1 MYLDNSRIF
10 ASLGIEG
17 KVPNGIET
25 ILTQIAHLL
34 PSKPLS
40 QMPNKP
46 LPKREELVMLSEHLK
61 RRLLSSAAGRNRKG
75 SNLNADLREELVA
88 ALDSLA
94 ELAALEAS
102 MDSKESTTAS
112 KQTSDKSNSQNR
124 SAVAQTAAT
133 DADSTSLPAI
143 GDFAVLTETST
154 TNGLANLVSSSVQ
167 QSLDRWQQQITES
180 IVKTLAAQTLS
191 EDAVQLRTLVNE
203 LQGEL
208 CDTRFQLQAAN
219 NQLAEYQAELKFL
232 HEQFEKVELSLFESD
247 PRCKISDGSE
257 PPDVPSIEQLEK
269 LEQLQLQLDESAAD
283 VAKLREQNEELVL
296 LLEELTHSTEANQDA
311 PDNSA
316 QQDQLQATI
325 GDLESEL
332 SDVRFQLQAANSQLA
347 EFQAELK
354 FYHEQS
360 ELGEPKIFNFDAPPQ
375 QPTPN
380 VSAEELEELAQLGE
394 LRQQLQSALAETED
408 LRQQNS
414 DLAARLAQQLTSAA
428 TSDKPTGRGSGEQ
441 LSWEQRKLLI
451 LKQLEDDSISG
462 NEFIPHEEKLSI
474 QEVLDST
481 QAEITRRDE
490 EIEELREIVRMQ
502 SEARD
507 GLAIGAAGVAQMLDG
522 DELIQQERQ
531 KLREIQ
537 EEWESK
543 LRQAEID
550 LSMERAKIARER
562 IALDK
567 QKEELSQ
574 YTKEVVMPACTG
586 KGKGKERRWLSILG
600 LGEQA
605 TDQSTD

>member
-1 MYLDNSRIF
+1 
-10 ASLGIEG
+10 
-17 KVPNGIET
+17 
-25 ILTQIAHLL
+25 
-34 PSKPLS
+34 
-40 QMPNKP
+40 
-46 LPKREELVMLSEHLK
+46 MLSEHLK

-75 SNLNADLREELVA
+75 SNLTADLREDLVA

-94 ELAALEAS
+94 ELAAIAAS
-102 MDSKESTTAS
+102 LDSTESTTAS
-112 KQTSDKSNSQNR
+112 KQTSDKSNSLKKLD
-124 SAVAQTAAT
+124 VAQTGAT
-133 DADSTSLPAI
+133 DTTDANSSSSPASGDS
-143 GDFAVLTETST
+143 AVLAESST

-247 PRCKISDGSE
+247 PRCKVSDGSE
-257 PPDVPSIEQLEK
+257 PPAGSSIEQLEK
-269 LEQLQLQLDESAAD
+269 FEQLRLQLDESAAD

-296 LLEELTHSTEANQDA
+296 LLEELTNSTEANQDA
-311 PDNSA
+311 PDNLA
-316 QQDQLQATI
+316 QQDQLQAII

-360 ELGEPKIFNFDAPPQ
+360 ELGEPRIFNFDAPPQ
-375 QPTPN
+375 QPTPS

-507 GLAIGAAGVAQMLDG
+507 GLAIGAAGVAQMLDS

-567 QKEELSQ
+567 QKEELTQS
-574 YTKEVVMPACTG
+574 TKEVVMPACTG

>member
-1 MYLDNSRIF
+1 
-10 ASLGIEG
+10 
-17 KVPNGIET
+17 
-25 ILTQIAHLL
+25 
-34 PSKPLS
+34 
-40 QMPNKP
+40 
-46 LPKREELVMLSEHLK
+46 MLSEHLK

-75 SNLNADLREELVA
+75 NTLTPDLRQEIVA

-94 ELAALEAS
+94 ELAALESA
-102 MDSKESTTAS
+102 MDSSGSVAGTQIEPTAPCADRTTEPHTTAS
-112 KQTSDKSNSQNR
+112 SEKGSP
-124 SAVAQTAAT
+124 TAAE
-133 DADSTSLPAI
+133 DPLTS
-143 GDFAVLTETST
+143 GFASIV
-154 TNGLANLVSSSVQ
+154 ASSVQ
-167 QSLDRWQQQITES
+167 QSLDRWQQQITDS
-180 IVKTLAAQTLS
+180 IVKTLTTQTIS
-191 EDAVQLRTLVNE
+191 EDSIQLRNAVNE
-203 LQGEL
+203 LESEL
-208 CDTRFQLQAAN
+208 CDTRFQLHAAN

-257 PPDVPSIEQLEK
+257 TPAGPSVEQ
-269 LEQLQLQLDESAAD
+269 LEQLQLQLNDSTTEI
-283 VAKLREQNEELVL
+283 AKLREQNEELVL
-296 LLEELTHSTEANQDA
+296 LLEEMTNSTHEHQDA

-316 QQDQLQATI
+316 KQAQLQATI

-360 ELGEPKIFNFDAPPQ
+360 ELGEPKIFDFDSLPKR
-375 QPTPN
+375 PTST
-380 VSAEELEELAQLGE
+380 VGVEDLEALEQLGE
-394 LRQQLQSALAETED
+394 LRLQLETALAETED

-428 TSDKPTGRGSGEQ
+428 TSDKSTGRGNGEQ

-451 LKQLEDDSISG
+451 LKQLEGDTANG

-502 SEARD
+502 SDARD

-567 QKEELSQ
+567 QMEELTQS
-574 YTKEVVMPACTG
+574 TKEAVMPACTG

-605 TDQSTD
+605 TDQSKD

>member
-1 MYLDNSRIF
+1 
-10 ASLGIEG
+10 
-17 KVPNGIET
+17 
-25 ILTQIAHLL
+25 
-34 PSKPLS
+34 
-40 QMPNKP
+40 
-46 LPKREELVMLSEHLK
+46 MLSEHLK
-61 RRLLSSAAGRNRKG
+61 RRLLSSAAGRNRKAN
-75 SNLNADLREELVA
+75 NLTADLRQELVA
-88 ALDSLA
+88 ALDTLA
-94 ELAALEAS
+94 ELAAVEAS
-102 MDSKESTTAS
+102 MDPAKSTTTP
-112 KQTSDKSNSQNR
+112 KQTSDKSNSNKQSNTAKPVADNTDVASLPSCSD
-124 SAVAQTAAT
+124 SAVLGSSRLSGQVSDKAASPVI
-133 DADSTSLPAI
+133 APSP
-143 GDFAVLTETST
+143 

-191 EDAVQLRTLVNE
+191 EDAVQLRNQVSE

-219 NQLAEYQAELKFL
+219 NQLTEYQAELKFL
-232 HEQFEKVELSLFESD
+232 HEQFEKVEQSLFESD
-247 PRCKISDGSE
+247 PRCRLSDGSE
-257 PPDVPSIEQLEK
+257 PPPGPSIEQ

-283 VAKLREQNEELVL
+283 VAKLRTQNEELVL
-296 LLEELTHSTEANQDA
+296 LLEELTQEEQDA

-316 QQDQLQATI
+316 QQDQLQAII

-332 SDVRFQLQAANSQLA
+332 SDVRFQLQAANGQLA

-360 ELGEPKIFNFDAPPQ
+360 ELGEPKIFNFDSPPQ
-375 QPTPN
+375 QPTPT
-380 VSAEELEELAQLGE
+380 VSAEELEELAQFGE
-394 LRQQLQSALAETED
+394 LRQQLESALAETED

-414 DLAARLAQQLTSAA
+414 DLAARLAQQLTTAA
-428 TSDKPTGRGSGEQ
+428 TSDKSTGRGNGEQ

-451 LKQLEDDSISG
+451 LKQLEDDTTSG

-502 SEARD
+502 SDARD

-567 QKEELSQ
+567 QKEEICQSN
-574 YTKEVVMPACTG
+574 KEAVMPACTG

>member
-1 MYLDNSRIF
+1 
-10 ASLGIEG
+10 
-17 KVPNGIET
+17 
-25 ILTQIAHLL
+25 
-34 PSKPLS
+34 
-40 QMPNKP
+40 
-46 LPKREELVMLSEHLK
+46 MLSEHLK

-75 SNLNADLREELVA
+75 NNLTADLRQELVS
-88 ALDSLA
+88 ALDTLA
-94 ELAALEAS
+94 ELAAVEAS
-102 MDSKESTTAS
+102 MDANKSTTAS
-112 KQTSDKSNSQNR
+112 KQSSDKSNSNKSSNTAKTVADDNSSPAESD
-124 SAVAQTAAT
+124 SAVVGPSKQSDPKESDQVGDKVANDPSSQTASPTA
-133 DADSTSLPAI
+133 
-143 GDFAVLTETST
+143 ETSPP

-167 QSLDRWQQQITES
+167 HSLDRWQQQITES

-191 EDAVQLRTLVNE
+191 EDAVQLRTQVSE

-232 HEQFEKVELSLFESD
+232 HEQFEKVEQSLFESD
-247 PRCKISDGSE
+247 PRCRISDGSE
-257 PPDVPSIEQLEK
+257 PPPGPSIEQLE
-269 LEQLQLQLDESAAD
+269 QLQIQLDESAAEF
-283 VAKLREQNEELVL
+283 AKLREQNEELVL
-296 LLEELTHSTEANQDA
+296 LLEELTQEEQEA

-316 QQDQLQATI
+316 QQEQLQAII

-360 ELGEPKIFNFDAPPQ
+360 ELGEPKIFNFDSPPQ
-375 QPTPN
+375 QTTQT

-394 LRQQLQSALAETED
+394 LRQQLESALAETED

-428 TSDKPTGRGSGEQ
+428 TGDKSTGRGNGEQ
-441 LSWEQRKLLI
+441 LTWEQRKLLI
-451 LKQLEDDSISG
+451 LKQLEDDTISG

-502 SEARD
+502 SDARD

-567 QKEELSQ
+567 QKEELCQS
-574 YTKEVVMPACTG
+574 TKEVVMPACTG

>member
-1 MYLDNSRIF
+1 
-10 ASLGIEG
+10 
-17 KVPNGIET
+17 
-25 ILTQIAHLL
+25 
-34 PSKPLS
+34 
-40 QMPNKP
+40 
-46 LPKREELVMLSEHLK
+46 MLSEHLK

-75 SNLNADLREELVA
+75 NNLTADLRQELVT
-88 ALDSLA
+88 ALDTLA

-102 MDSKESTTAS
+102 MDSTKSTIAS
-112 KQTSDKSNSQNR
+112 NQTSDKSNSNKPLNTAKPVADHTGDTSLSAKSD
-124 SAVAQTAAT
+124 SAVVVSSKVPSPKAP
-133 DADSTSLPAI
+133 DKVSDKPADGTGSQ
-143 GDFAVLTETST
+143 AVSPVAETST
-154 TNGLANLVSSSVQ
+154 ANGLANLVSSSVQ

-191 EDAVQLRTLVNE
+191 EDAVQLRTQVSE

-232 HEQFEKVELSLFESD
+232 HEQFEKVEQSLFESD
-247 PRCKISDGSE
+247 PRCRISDGSE
-257 PPDVPSIEQLEK
+257 PPPGPSIEQLEK
-269 LEQLQLQLDESAAD
+269 LEQLQNQLDESAAD

-296 LLEELTHSTEANQDA
+296 LLEELTNSTQEEDA

-316 QQDQLQATI
+316 HQDQLQAII

-375 QPTPN
+375 QPTPT
-380 VSAEELEELAQLGE
+380 VSAEELEELAHLGE
-394 LRQQLQSALAETED
+394 LRQQLDSAMAETED

-428 TSDKPTGRGSGEQ
+428 TSDKSTGRGNGEQ

-451 LKQLEDDSISG
+451 LKQLEDDTISG

-502 SEARD
+502 SDTRD

-567 QKEELSQ
+567 QKEELCQS
-574 YTKEVVMPACTG
+574 TKEVVMPACTG

-605 TDQSTD
+605 TDQPTD

>member
-1 MYLDNSRIF
+1 
-10 ASLGIEG
+10 
-17 KVPNGIET
+17 
-25 ILTQIAHLL
+25 
-34 PSKPLS
+34 
-40 QMPNKP
+40 
-46 LPKREELVMLSEHLK
+46 MLSEHLK

-75 SNLNADLREELVA
+75 NNLTADLRQELVT
-88 ALDSLA
+88 ALDTLA

-102 MDSKESTTAS
+102 MDCTKSTIAS
-112 KQTSDKSNSQNR
+112 KQTTDKSNTNKPSNTAKPVADDSGDTSLSAKSD
-124 SAVAQTAAT
+124 SAVVVSSKVPGPKASDKVSNKTADGT
-133 DADSTSLPAI
+133 GSQ
-143 GDFAVLTETST
+143 AVSPVAETST
-154 TNGLANLVSSSVQ
+154 ANGLANLVSSSVQ

-180 IVKTLAAQTLS
+180 IVKTLATQTLS
-191 EDAVQLRTLVNE
+191 EDAVQLRTLVSE

-232 HEQFEKVELSLFESD
+232 HEQFEKVEQSLFESD
-247 PRCKISDGSE
+247 PRCRISDGSE
-257 PPDVPSIEQLEK
+257 PPPGPSIEQLEK
-269 LEQLQLQLDESAAD
+269 LEQLQLQLDESATD

-296 LLEELTHSTEANQDA
+296 LLEELTNSTQEEDA

-316 QQDQLQATI
+316 HQDQLQAII

-360 ELGEPKIFNFDAPPQ
+360 ELGEPKIFNFDSPPQ
-375 QPTPN
+375 QPTPT
-380 VSAEELEELAQLGE
+380 VSAEELEDLAHLGE
-394 LRQQLQSALAETED
+394 LRQQLDSAMAETED

-428 TSDKPTGRGSGEQ
+428 TSDKSTGRGNGEQ

-451 LKQLEDDSISG
+451 LKQLEDDTISG

-481 QAEITRRDE
+481 HAEITRRDE

-502 SEARD
+502 SDARD

-567 QKEELSQ
+567 QKEELCQS
-574 YTKEVVMPACTG
+574 TKEVVMPACTG